1 MYMADQTHPDL
12 MRDWAGTG
20 YQAQFDSSGSPV
32 STPPPVAGGST
43 SGAISGL
50 KDLFQ
55 GKVDSGGSTGNAV
68 SGLKNLFGGGH
79 SSDADIAKVNAMGA
93 FAEGGYPTPGL
104 PALVGENGP
113 EIVVPQVPTT
123 VIPNPGTRKDSA
135 QNLSVKNSADLQQ
148 NLVVPNSSKLKDL
161 MPSPMGA
168 PPADGF
174 GEMPPLGGLGDLPA
188 LPGTGLKPIV
198 TNPRQQEEQKLQDR
212 VNRMLE
218 GHTGPFGGY
227 INPDKKEGF
236 WGKLSD
242 AIGSTGTWAKA
253 HPEIAAQ
260 RSEMSKQLS
269 DDYRQD
275 EQERDDLS
283 KRNLEGA
290 QAGYYGARSDAAATR
305 PMTHDEAVGAGHPE
319 WEGMPVNSGQVMS
332 SAGKTDANKS
342 RESIDAANNQNKL
355 DLQALRNKVATL
367 KPEQR
372 DDKAIRLMAQA
383 DAGKPLS
390 PDDQAYLKGYGQ
402 WVDQTK
408 TQPGIARMQ
417 ALARYSPVQVVD
429 PNDPNKTEYVSR
441 LDAMGK
447 EGTAGM
453 GYRAAASVLRS
464 ATSGDIGKKLT
475 AFRTAND
482 HMAEMNDLAEALQNG
497 DTQIVNEVG
506 NRIARWSGGHAP
518 TDFGAL
524 RVIMTG
530 EIANIAA
537 SNGATVDEQQS
548 IRNEISQAES
558 PEQLNGVLRTWE
570 RATGDKAREL
580 QYQVESGMKG
590 NPAGASSAP
599 AKAANPTAEPPRPAG
614 LDPNKKW
621 NANGPKGP
629 GWYR

>member
-1 MYMADQTHPDL
+1 MYTADQIHPDL
-12 MRDWAGTG
+12 MRDWTGTG
-20 YQAQFDSSGSPV
+20 YQAQFDSSQSPI
-32 STPPPVAGGST
+32 SASPSGGPT
-43 SGAISGL
+43 GNAIGGL
-50 KDLFQ
+50 KDLAH
-55 GKVDSGGSTGNAV
+55 GKVDSGGPTGQAISN
-68 SGLKNLFGGGH
+68 LKSLFGGGH
-79 SSDADIAKVNAMGA
+79 SSDADIAKINSLGA
-93 FAEGGYPTPGL
+93 FAEGGDPTPGL

-113 EIVVPQVPTT
+113 EIIVPQVPTT
-123 VIPNPGTRKDSA
+123 VIPNP
-135 QNLSVKNSADLQQ
+135 ADLQRTMGTQ
-148 NLVVPNSSKLKDL
+148 PPMLKSL

-168 PPADGF
+168 PPDDR
-174 GEMPPLGGLGDLPA
+174 MPPLGGLGDLPA
-188 LPGTGLKPIV
+188 LPDTGLKSLVPNV
-198 TNPRQQEEQKLQDR
+198 TSPRQQEEQKLQDK
-212 VNRMLE
+212 VNRILE

-227 INPDKKEGF
+227 IDPNKKEGF

-242 AIGSTGTWAKA
+242 AIGTTGTWQKA
-253 HPEIAAQ
+253 HPQIAAQ
-260 RSEMSKQLS
+260 RKEMSSQLS

-275 EQERDDLS
+275 EQERDNSS
-283 KRNLEGA
+283 KRNLEAA
-290 QAGYYGARSDAAATR
+290 QASYYGARSDAAATR

-319 WEGMPVNSGQVMS
+319 WEGMPVNSGQVMT

-342 RESIDAANNQNKL
+342 RESIDAANNQNHL
-355 DLQALRNKVATL
+355 DLQALRNKNATL

-408 TQPGIARMQ
+408 TQPGVARMQ
-417 ALARYSPVQVVD
+417 ALARFSPVQVVD
-429 PNDPNKTEYVSR
+429 PNDPNKTVYVSR
-441 LDAMGK
+441 LDAMGQ

-482 HMAEMNDLAEALQNG
+482 HMAEMGGLAEALQNG
-497 DTQIVNEVG
+497 DIQTANEIG
-506 NRIARWSGGHAP
+506 NRISRWSGGHAP

-524 RVIMTG
+524 RVIMSG

-537 SNGATVDEQQS
+537 SNGATVDEQQT

-558 PEQLNGVLRTWE
+558 PEQLKGVLGTWE

-580 QYQVESGMKG
+580 QYQIDSGMKG
-590 NPAGASSAP
+590 KPAGASSAP
-599 AKAANPTAEPPRPAG
+599 AKATPVEV
-614 LDPNKKW
+614 
-621 NANGPKGP
+621 PKGAT
-629 GWYR
+629 GTFSTGGKTYYHDAQGNNLGEKK